1 MLLNDGNEWEPE
13 QEDISKWKELYP
25 KVDVDQEIR
34 AMAGWLDANPTRRK
48 TAGGIKRFVNSWLSR
63 AQDSG
68 GSPMAKAS
76 GGKIER
82 TRDMTSLDELTH
94 NFTNDPA
101 IRQHFISKY
110 GQCFEDGVRHT

>member
-1 MLLNDGNEWEPE
+1 MILNDGNEWEPE

-48 TAGGIKRFVNSWLSR
+48 TARGIKRFVNSWLSR

-68 GSPMAKAS
+68 GSPMAKS
-76 GGKIER
+76 SSGKIEKA
-82 TRDMTSLDELTH
+82 RDMTSLDELTH
-94 NFTNDPA
+94 NFTGDPA
-101 IRQHFISKY
+101 IRAHFISKY
-110 GQCFEDGVRHT
+110 GQCFEDGMRHT